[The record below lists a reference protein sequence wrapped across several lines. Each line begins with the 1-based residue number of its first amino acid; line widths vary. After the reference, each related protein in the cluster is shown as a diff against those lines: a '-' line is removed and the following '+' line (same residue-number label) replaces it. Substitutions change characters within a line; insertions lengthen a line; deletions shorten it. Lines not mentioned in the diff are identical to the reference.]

1 MTPGMRGTIL
11 IVDDEPEILT
21 ALRDQLEDEFDVW
34 SAVSPVTALEILADE
49 PSISVIVSD
58 QRMPEM
64 TGDVMLARAREISD
78 AQTILL
84 TGYADLGAVVNAI
97 NNGRISAYA
106 QKPWEP
112 ALLMSMVANAHEQC
126 ELRRALAVEQALLRG
141 LMDGSQDALSFKDA
155 TGRFVRVNSVKAAA
169 LGRPAAE
176 CLGHR
181 EQELVD
187 IAEDARRITEA
198 DAEAM
203 ALGHPV
209 ERLEERGAGGPAACS
224 LQVSRVPIAGPDGRP
239 AYLAVLEHDVTER
252 RLMENRLHQAEKMQA
267 LGTMAG
273 GVAHDFNNL
282 LTAILGSLELAVRRN
297 DGDARLQ
304 RLLENA
310 TMAAERGTTLTQRLL
325 TFSRQRDLALRSVG
339 ANELIHEMQ
348 DLILR
353 SIGSGIDVREE
364 LAPDL
369 WPAHVDPDQLELAL
383 LNICINAR
391 DAMEGQ
397 GCLTLLT
404 RNLVVE
410 PEEASELAPG
420 QYVSISVRDTGPG
433 IPPEVIARVFE
444 PFFTTKPVGK
454 GTGLGLSMVYG
465 LAQQA
470 GGMARVVCPEGGGTV
485 VEIVVPRAP
494 EAAD

>member
-1 MTPGMRGTIL
+1 
-11 IVDDEPEILT
+11 
-21 ALRDQLEDEFDVW
+21 
-34 SAVSPVTALEILADE
+34 
-49 PSISVIVSD
+49 
-58 QRMPEM
+58 
-64 TGDVMLARAREISD
+64 
-78 AQTILL
+78 
-84 TGYADLGAVVNAI
+84 
-97 NNGRISAYA
+97 
-106 QKPWEP
+106 
-112 ALLMSMVANAHEQC
+112 
-126 ELRRALAVEQALLRG
+126 
-141 LMDGSQDALSFKDA
+141 MDGSPDALSFKD
-155 TGRFVRVNSVKAAA
+155 TEGRFVRVNHVKAAA
-169 LGRPAAE
+169 LGRPPAA
-176 CLGHR
+176 CIRHR
-181 EQELVD
+181 EQELV
-187 IAEDARRITEA
+187 ASPEDARRIAES

-203 ALGHPV
+203 ATGRPLD
-209 ERLEERGAGGPAACS
+209 RLEERGGGLAPRS
-224 LQVSRVPIAGPDGRP
+224 VQVSRVPILGADGLPR
-239 AYLAVLEHDVTER
+239 YLAILEHDVTDR

-325 TFSRQRDLALRSVG
+325 TFSRQRDLALRSVE

-353 SIGSGIDVREE
+353 SIGSGIAVLED
-364 LAPDL
+364 LSADL

-383 LNICINAR
+383 LNLCINAR

-397 GCLTLLT
+397 GALTLLT
-404 RNLVVE
+404 RNLVVG
-410 PEEASELAPG
+410 PEDGPDLAPG
-420 QYVSISVRDTGPG
+420 EYVSIAVQDTGPG

-470 GGMARVVCPEGGGTV
+470 GGVARVACPEGGGTV

-494 EAAD
+494 EATAHWLE

>member
-1 MTPGMRGTIL
+1 MMAGMRGTIL

-34 SAVSPVTALEILADE
+34 SAVSPLTALEILADE

-97 NNGRISAYA
+97 NQGRISAYA

-126 ELRRALAVEQALLRG
+126 ELRRALRQEQALLRG
-141 LMDGSQDALSFKDA
+141 LMDASQDALSFKDA
-155 TGRFVRVNSVKAAA
+155 MGRFVRLNHAKAAA
-169 LGRPAAE
+169 LGRPVEA
-176 CLGHR
+176 CLRHR
-181 EQELVD
+181 EQELVASPED
-187 IAEDARRITEA
+187 EPRIAEA
-198 DAEAM
+198 DAEAL
-203 ALGHPV
+203 ALGRPL
-209 ERLEERGAGGPAACS
+209 ERLEERGSGPGARS
-224 LQVSRVPIAGPDGRP
+224 VQVIRVPIAGPDGRP
-239 AYLAVLEHDVTER
+239 AYLAVLEHDVTDR

-297 DGDARLQ
+297 GGDARLQ

-325 TFSRQRDLALRSVG
+325 SFSRQRDLALRSVE
-339 ANELIHEMQ
+339 ANVLIREMQ

-353 SIGSGIDVREE
+353 SIGSGIEVREE
-364 LAPDL
+364 LADGL
-369 WPAHVDPDQLELAL
+369 WPAHVDPDQLELAV
-383 LNICINAR
+383 LNLCINAR
-391 DAMEGQ
+391 DAMEEVGA
-397 GCLTLLT
+397 LTLLT
-404 RNLVVE
+404 QNLVVA
-410 PEEASELAPG
+410 PDDTGDLAPG
-420 QYVSISVRDTGPG
+420 EYVSIAVRDTGPG

-444 PFFTTKPVGK
+444 PFFT
-454 GTGLGLSMVYG
+454 VYG

-470 GGMARVVCPEGGGTV
+470 GGVARVFCPEGGGTV
-485 VEIVVPRAP
+485 VEIVVPRARG
-494 EAAD
+494 EN